1 MSITAD
7 KVYCIYT
14 LRGRL
19 MQYSKNKLMTA
30 IIRIVSNDSLIKSF
44 IGCDESI

>member
-1 MSITAD
+1 MNITAD
-7 KVYCIYT
+7 KAYCKYT
-14 LRGRL
+14 LSGRL

-30 IIRIVSNDSLIKSF
+30 IIRIVSKDNLMKSF